1 MEMCSE
7 WYRSAGRLAVRSDG
21 CQVKISRRDNSV
33 KLSNNE
39 GQLSFK
45 EMKISEKGISLNEN
59 AYFY

>member
-1 MEMCSE
+1 MLEK
-7 WYRSAGRLAVRSDG
+7 RLAVRSDG
-21 CQVKISRRDNSV
+21 CQVRISRRDNSV
-33 KLSNNE
+33 KLSKNE